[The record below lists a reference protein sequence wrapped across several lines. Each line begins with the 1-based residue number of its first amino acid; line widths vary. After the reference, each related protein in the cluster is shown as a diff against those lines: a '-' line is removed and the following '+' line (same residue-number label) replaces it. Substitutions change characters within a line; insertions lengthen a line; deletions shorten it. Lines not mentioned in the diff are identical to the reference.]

1 MRGCLALTPLKP
13 ILSREGASKGTSAAR
28 RQSGSEAIRI
38 FTEAVRRLL
47 VSRVATTGVWADT
60 PSLYALARA
69 LKVQLRVYSFVPT
82 ANLWKLYIIGDV
94 PTPNKGRDGKAKKGS
109 QPSVSALA

>member
-1 MRGCLALTPLKP
+1 M
-13 ILSREGASKGTSAAR
+13 
-28 RQSGSEAIRI
+28 
-38 FTEAVRRLL
+38 RRLL

-69 LKVQLRVYSFVPT
+69 LKVQLRVYSFAPT

-109 QPSVSALA
+109 RPSVSALA